1 MSPGKVMGFENP
13 GWPQAARLENRIAHS
28 QEGRGLMAQGL
39 QTFRNLPLRFSFFG
53 GSARIGACMMKLS
66 KR

>member
-1 MSPGKVMGFENP
+1 MGFENP

-39 QTFRNLPLRFSFFG
+39 QTFRNLPLRFSVEAPG
-53 GSARIGACMMKLS
+53 LELA
-66 KR
+66 